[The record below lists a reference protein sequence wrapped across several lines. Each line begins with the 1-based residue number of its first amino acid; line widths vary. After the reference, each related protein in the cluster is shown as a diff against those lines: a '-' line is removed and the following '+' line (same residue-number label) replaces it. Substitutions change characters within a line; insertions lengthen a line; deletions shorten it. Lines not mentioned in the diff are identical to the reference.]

1 MTRSRATAKQA
12 GTRWESAIVDLA
24 SRGWR
29 HAERRAK
36 TGALDK
42 GDITGV
48 PGVVI
53 EAKDVAKI
61 SLAEFLREAQVEAEN
76 AGALVGAAW
85 IKRAKHHLVRRTSSW
100 TAKPSPIYSER
111 QATDGRVL
119 NRRLHTA
126 GVL

>member
-1 MTRSRATAKQA
+1 MTARSRASAKQA
-12 GTRWESAIVDLA
+12 GTRWESAIVDYLV

-42 GDITGV
+42 GDIAGV

-61 SLAEFLREAQVEAEN
+61 TLAEFLREAQVEAEN
-76 AGALVGAAW
+76 AGAMVGAAW
-85 IKRAKHHLVRRTSSW
+85 IKRRGKASPGEAYVVMDGETFTHLLR
-100 TAKPSPIYSER
+100 E
-111 QATDGRVL
+111 
-119 NRRLHTA
+119 A
-126 GVL
+126 GY

>member
-1 MTRSRATAKQA
+1 MVTRSRASAKQA
-12 GTRWESAIVDLA
+12 GTRWESAIVDYLA

-36 TGALDK
+36 TGAHDK

-61 SLAEFLREAQVEAEN
+61 TLSEFLREAQVEAEN

-85 IKRAKHHLVRRTSSW
+85 IKRRGKASPGEAYVVMDGETFTHLLR
-100 TAKPSPIYSER
+100 E
-111 QATDGRVL
+111 
-119 NRRLHTA
+119 A
-126 GVL
+126 GY

>member
-1 MTRSRATAKQA
+1 MTRSRASAKQA
-12 GTRWESAIVDLA
+12 GTRFESAIVDYLA

-42 GDITGV
+42 GDITGI

-61 SLAEFLREAQVEAEN
+61 TLADAYVVMDGETFTHLLREA
-76 AGALVGAAW
+76 G
-85 IKRAKHHLVRRTSSW
+85 
-100 TAKPSPIYSER
+100 Y
-111 QATDGRVL
+111 
-119 NRRLHTA
+119 
-126 GVL
+126 

>member
-1 MTRSRATAKQA
+1 MTRSRASAKQA
-12 GTRWESAIVDLA
+12 GTRWESAIVDYLA

-42 GDITGV
+42 GDITGI

-61 SLAEFLREAQVEAEN
+61 SLAEFLPRPTIRSAH
-76 AGALVGAAW
+76 
-85 IKRAKHHLVRRTSSW
+85 RSRSRSS
-100 TAKPSPIYSER
+100 E
-111 QATDGRVL
+111 D
-119 NRRLHTA
+119 
-126 GVL
+126 

>member
-1 MTRSRATAKQA
+1 MTRSRASAKQA
-12 GTRWESAIVDLA
+12 GTRFESAIVAYLV

-42 GDITGV
+42 GDITGI

-61 SLAEFLREAQVEAEN
+61 TLAEFLREAQVEAEN
-76 AGALVGAAW
+76 AGAMVGAAW
-85 IKRAKHHLVRRTSSW
+85 IKRRG
-100 TAKPSPIYSER
+100 KPSPADAYVVM
-111 QATDGRVL
+111 DGETFTHLLRE
-119 NRRLHTA
+119 A
-126 GVL
+126 GY

>member
-1 MTRSRATAKQA
+1 MTRSRASAKQA
-12 GTRWESAIVDLA
+12 GTRWESAIVDYLA

-61 SLAEFLREAQVEAEN
+61 SLAEFLREAQVEAEH
-76 AGALVGAAW
+76 AGAYVVMDGETFT
-85 IKRAKHHLVRRTSSW
+85 HLLR
-100 TAKPSPIYSER
+100 E
-111 QATDGRVL
+111 
-119 NRRLHTA
+119 A
-126 GVL
+126 GY

>member
-1 MTRSRATAKQA
+1 MTRSRASAKQA
-12 GTRWESAIVDLA
+12 GTRWESAIVDYLA

-61 SLAEFLREAQVEAEN
+61 TLAEFLREAQVEAEN

-85 IKRAKHHLVRRTSSW
+85 IKRRGKASPGDAYVVMDGETFTHLLR
-100 TAKPSPIYSER
+100 E
-111 QATDGRVL
+111 
-119 NRRLHTA
+119 A
-126 GVL
+126 GY

>member
-1 MTRSRATAKQA
+1 MTRSRASAKQA
-12 GTRWESAIVDLA
+12 GTRFESAIVDYLA

-42 GDITGV
+42 GDIAGI

-61 SLAEFLREAQVEAEN
+61 TLAEFLREAQVEAEN

-85 IKRAKHHLVRRTSSW
+85 IKRRGKASPADAYVVMDGETFTHLLR
-100 TAKPSPIYSER
+100 E
-111 QATDGRVL
+111 
-119 NRRLHTA
+119 A
-126 GVL
+126 GY

>member
-1 MTRSRATAKQA
+1 MTRSRASAKQA
-12 GTRWESAIVDLA
+12 GTRWESAIVDYLA

-36 TGALDK
+36 AGALDK

-61 SLAEFLREAQVEAEN
+61 TLAEFLREAQVEAEN

-85 IKRAKHHLVRRTSSW
+85 IKRRGKASPADAYVVMDGETFTHLL
-100 TAKPSPIYSER
+100 KE
-111 QATDGRVL
+111 
-119 NRRLHTA
+119 A
-126 GVL
+126 GY

>member
-1 MTRSRATAKQA
+1 MTRSRASAKQA
-12 GTRWESAIVDLA
+12 GTRFESAIVAYLV

-42 GDITGV
+42 GDITGI

-61 SLAEFLREAQVEAEN
+61 TLAEFLREAQVEAEN

-85 IKRAKHHLVRRTSSW
+85 IKRRGKASPADAYVVMDGETFTHLLG
-100 TAKPSPIYSER
+100 E
-111 QATDGRVL
+111 
-119 NRRLHTA
+119 A
-126 GVL
+126 GY